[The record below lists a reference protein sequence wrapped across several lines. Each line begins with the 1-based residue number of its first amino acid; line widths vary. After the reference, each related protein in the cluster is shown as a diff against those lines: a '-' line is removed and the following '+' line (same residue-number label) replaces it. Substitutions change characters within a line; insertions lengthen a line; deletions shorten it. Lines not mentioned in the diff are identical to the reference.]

1 MHYSKVAVAL
11 LLAVSLSSCG
21 TRSSSSVSAPVG
33 AATPTAGAVAK
44 KSDPTAVLVT
54 DKDITDHKYHSL
66 GDIKVNVSKNT
77 IFDSDPT
84 PAKVDEALREKA
96 ADMGAD
102 AVILVRY
109 GTVGVSFTSWGSLDG
124 SGRAVVYDR

>member
-1 MHYSKVAVAL
+1 MHYTKIASAL
-11 LLAVSLSSCG
+11 VLTVVLSSCG
-21 TRSSSSVSAPVG
+21 TRSSTEVAAPTGASAPPAG
-33 AATPTAGAVAK
+33 KLAKTDPAALT
-44 KSDPTAVLVT
+44 LT
-54 DKDITDHKYHSL
+54 DKDITDRKYHSL
-66 GDIKVNVSKNT
+66 GDIKVTVSKNT

-102 AVILVRY
+102 AVVLVRY

>member
-1 MHYSKVAVAL
+1 MKICNFISFIVL
-11 LLAVSLSSCG
+11 GTSLAACG
-21 TRSSSSVSAPVG
+21 TRSSSEIAAPAG
-33 AATPTAGAVAK
+33 AAVVSSQNIAK
-44 KSDPTAVLVT
+44 TDPAKLLVT
-54 DKDITDHKYHSL
+54 DKDIVDRKYHSL

-84 PAKVDEALREKA
+84 PAKVDEALRKKA

-109 GTVGVSFTSWGSLDG
+109 GTVGVSLMSWGSLDG
-124 SGRAVVYDR
+124 SGRAVAYDK